1 LILLIPSDVALQ
13 RKAVKPPGCTG
24 TIEWARKY
32 LKIVKD
38 LPGEGARGG
47 QTLYMTANA
56 ES

>member
-13 RKAVKPPGCTG
+13 RKAVKPAGCTG
-24 TIEWARKY
+24 TIEWVRKC

-47 QTLYMTANA
+47 QTFYMTASA
-56 ES
+56 KS

>member
-1 LILLIPSDVALQ
+1 LLIPSDVALQ
-13 RKAVKPPGCTG
+13 RKAVKPEGYAD
-24 TIEWARKY
+24 TIEWARKC

-47 QTLYMTANA
+47 QTFYMTANA